1 VIDPNLEAVFP
12 NNVVQ
17 ALSTVFPAIDS
28 DVTVYNRP
36 LRGTDPSYAIGV
48 YGTLWTPDEQ
58 SYEISPQMS
67 HEPTLQEYQIGIQSL
82 IKDGDVIRALRTSS
96 ILNKRIRGVLYRNT
110 PLRVALGSLQVS
122 DGDYTESFRRCGI
135 RTQRYMS
142 NDLEGAFVFIS
153 VIDFWIE
160 TETR

>member
-1 VIDPNLEAVFP
+1 VIDPDLEAVFP
-12 NNVVQ
+12 NNVVTC
-17 ALSTVFPAIDS
+17 LSVVLPGVDPDATI
-28 DVTVYNRP
+28 YNRP

-48 YGTLWTPDEQ
+48 YGTLWTPNDN
-58 SYEISPQMS
+58 SYEMDPQMAP
-67 HEPTLQEYQIGIQSL
+67 EPTLQEYQIGIQTL
-82 IKDGDVIRALRTSS
+82 IKDGDPIRALRTGS
-96 ILNKRIRGVLYRNT
+96 ILNKRVRGVLYRNG
-110 PLRVALGSLQVS
+110 PLRVALGQLKVY
-122 DGDYTESFRRCGI
+122 DGTYTESFTRCGI

>member
-1 VIDPNLEAVFP
+1 MIDPNAEAVFP

-17 ALSTVFPAIDS
+17 CLTVVFPAIDP
-28 DVTVYNRP
+28 DVTVWNRP

-48 YGTLWTPDEQ
+48 YATLWTPDQE
-58 SYEISPQMS
+58 SYEINPRIAA
-67 HEPTLQEYQIGIQSL
+67 EPTLQEYQIGIQTL
-82 IKDGDVIRALRTSS
+82 IKDGDPIRALKVSS
-96 ILNKRIRGVLYRNT
+96 ILNKRVRGVLYRNQ
-110 PLRVALGSLQVS
+110 PLRVALGQLKVI
-122 DGDYTESFRRCGI
+122 DGTYTESFRRSGI